1 MNVPKRSPPRHKL
14 IIATL
19 AAQAVVLAVGWAIV
33 FTSARHRMARS
44 MQETVFAQNVGVAD
58 RFAALLNEMQV
69 PGLTYGTWEWE
80 RVQKLVEDMH
90 LPAGAFVCLLDGE
103 GHILCHPEMRRD
115 PSLRGI
121 NLGGHT
127 LVAPDG
133 ATTFAGAAPGKT
145 VSGRASF
152 FLDGTHYV
160 TTRVLP
166 ALEARLLVHQPESGL
181 VALGTSATRGILL
194 TTAVVGSGVLG
205 ITGLVTLRLIRRH
218 NRTLEAINRELE
230 DEVDR
235 RTKQTLATRNA
246 LILGL
251 AKLADYR
258 DSETGRH
265 LDRICAYSA
274 ELARH
279 LRGRFEEITDQ
290 WIERLRLAASLHDIG
305 KVGIADSI
313 LLKPGGLTD
322 AERVAMQRHP
332 VIGADTLIA
341 LRRQMGDDPFINM
354 AIQIALEHH
363 ERWDGKGYPVGLSG
377 DQIALSARIV
387 AVADVYDAL
396 TSSRIY
402 KAGFTHD
409 KAAAIIREG
418 RGTQFDPRV
427 VEAFEQAQDQLDLI
441 RRKYAAGGSGAGP
454 EAGEG
459 ERQAA

>member
-1 MNVPKRSPPRHKL
+1 MNVPKRSPPRRKL

-19 AAQAVVLAVGWAIV
+19 AAQAVILAVGWSVV

-44 MQETVFAQNVGVAD
+44 MQDTVFAQNVGVAD
-58 RFAALLNEMQV
+58 RFAALLNELQI

-80 RVQKLVEDMH
+80 RVQKLVEDLH
-90 LPAGAFVCLLDGE
+90 LPAGAFVCLLDGD
-103 GHILCHPEMRRD
+103 GNILCHPEIRRD

-121 NLGGHT
+121 NLGDHA
-127 LVAPDG
+127 LVG
-133 ATTFAGAAPGKT
+133 EEGSTTFAGAAPEKT

-160 TTRVLP
+160 TTRMLP
-166 ALEARLLVHQPESGL
+166 SLGARLLVHQPESGL
-181 VALGTSATRGILL
+181 VSLGSSATRGILL
-194 TTAVVGSGVLG
+194 TAGVVGSGVLG
-205 ITGLVTLRLIRRH
+205 ITGFVTLRLIRRH
-218 NRTLEAINRELE
+218 NRTLETINRELE

-258 DSETGRH
+258 DSETGAH

-290 WIERLRLAASLHDIG
+290 WIERLRLAASMHDIG

-313 LLKPGGLTD
+313 LLKPGGLTE
-322 AERVAMQRHP
+322 AEREAMQRHP

-363 ERWDGKGYPVGLSG
+363 ERWDGKGYPIGLSG

-409 KAAAIIREG
+409 KAMAIIREG

-427 VEAFEQAQDQLDLI
+427 VEAFEQAQEQFDAI
-441 RRKYAAGGSGAGP
+441 RRKHVACAAPAAP
-454 EAGEG
+454 AGEDG
-459 ERQAA
+459 ARQAA